1 MLSLQRSTDKNKP
14 VACGIYMGSHGT
26 KSCSNSENN
35 KCVNCVRNGGV
46 GVAHTTR
53 SIKCPVF
60 LGAKNS
66 ILSLMNFNAGET
78 NALPPTLYEMS
89 EKNY

>member
-26 KSCSNSENN
+26 KPFSNSENS
-35 KCVNCVRNGGV
+35 KCVNCVRNGGAD
-46 GVAHTTR
+46 VAHTTR

-60 LGAKNS
+60 LGVKNS
-66 ILSLMNFNAGET
+66 ILSRMNFNAGET
-78 NALPPTLYEMS
+78 NALPPTSHEMN